1 MFNSRRSKDDSGYT
15 LVELLVTILVSSV
28 LIGAASLII
37 ISQGHLSARGRDL
50 VYSNSFAEGKF
61 EALRSTGY
69 LGLSDG
75 NTDITDELPAEL
87 KAPRNAILDIT
98 SPETG
103 IKQAVLT
110 ITYNDQGVNRTEVY
124 TGHIGELGVGQY

>member
-1 MFNSRRSKDDSGYT
+1 MFNLLAGKNDSGYT
-15 LVELLVTILVSSV
+15 LVELLVTILVSAV

-37 ISQGHLSARGRDL
+37 VSQGHLSARGRDL

-75 NTDITDELPAEL
+75 NTDITNELPAEL
-87 KAPRNAILDIT
+87 KAPRSATLSLT

-110 ITYNDQGVNRTEVY
+110 ITYNDQGVSRTEVY
-124 TGHIGELGVGQY
+124 TSRIGELGVGQY